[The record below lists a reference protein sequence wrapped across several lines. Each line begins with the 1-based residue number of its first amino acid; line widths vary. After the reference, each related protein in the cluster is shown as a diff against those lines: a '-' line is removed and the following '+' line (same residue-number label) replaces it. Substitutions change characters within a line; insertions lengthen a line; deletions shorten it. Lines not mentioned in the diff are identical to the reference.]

1 MPTDTATE
9 HALLLTDVVDSTRL
23 LETLGDE
30 AMGRWWA
37 LHDRLARDL
46 LPAWRGREID
56 KTDGMLLLFD
66 SVPDAAGYALAYHRA
81 LKAQGLPFTARA
93 GLHSGRVT
101 LRANAPEDVARG
113 AKPVEVIGLALPLA
127 ARVMSVAAGGQTLL
141 SADAARALS
150 ETPCRLRSQGH
161 WRLQGVAAPLE
172 LFALEEEGCAYQ
184 VPHDGAKAHRVVQ
197 QGGHWLPVAELRHS
211 LPAERDSF
219 VGRSADLHALAD
231 KLARGVRLVTVSG
244 MGGAGKTR
252 LATHAAWSLLGLY
265 PGGAW
270 FCDLSAARTL
280 EGIHFAVAQG
290 LDLPLGRADA
300 MLQIAQALSGR
311 GRCLVVLDNF
321 EQVTRHAEATV
332 GQWLD
337 RAPQAQ
343 FVVTTRE
350 LLGIAGEQVLPL
362 PPLDPDDASAL
373 FAQRAAAARL
383 GYVPG
388 QEDTAAIRQLVRVL
402 DGLPLAIELAAARVR
417 VMPPRTLVA
426 RMRDRFDALFSRSAR
441 HDRQTTLRAAFDWSW
456 ELLSDAEKQAL
467 ATLSVFEGGFTLETA
482 DAVIAA
488 VGCGDAAADF
498 MVPWLVDKSLV
509 RQVAD
514 ERFDLLETVREYADS
529 RLRAEGSFPGSGPAL
544 ALRVRAAHWQ
554 HFAGFDERRA
564 TADRCAEAN
573 NLVAACR
580 AATAAGDHAAAA
592 GCLRAAWAAL
602 RLTGPCRV
610 ATQLASALLE
620 RSDLGDAECAQVH
633 WVAADA
639 FELLGDIEPALA
651 SVRAGLEAAA
661 RAQADDT
668 RARLL
673 LVRGRRATVDVELDG
688 ALRDLAEAY
697 RLAAAFGDPQLSM
710 LTLNEL
716 GCYMDR
722 QSRWSEARDW
732 YERAL
737 AIAQRVGD
745 RRFEGGLLGNLGGM
759 YFNRG
764 ELDDARTHIERA
776 LVLAAAVGDRRW
788 EANAH
793 CNLGLVLQEQ
803 GQRAAACEQFLLA
816 LTMAREMGNGSLAYT
831 VECNLGILASIEG
844 RLDEADRHLQQAVEA
859 AHAAADRRAEGQ
871 FRGYL
876 ALNLAR
882 QGRGEAA
889 RESLHIGEV
898 LLQAAADRLS
908 QALLLCDRAEV
919 ETLADRHAAA
929 AAALQAARRMGIEL
943 ACSADSELGHRLAA
957 LGAPLAKSA
966 VSC

>member
-9 HALLLTDVVDSTRL
+9 HALLLTDVVDSTHL

-81 LKAQGLPFTARA
+81 LKAQGLPFAARA

-141 SADAARALS
+141 SADAARALP

-161 WRLQGVAAPLE
+161 WRLQGVAEPLE

-290 LDLPLGRADA
+290 LDLPLGRTDA

-311 GRCLVVLDNF
+311 CRCLVVLDNF
-321 EQVTRHAEATV
+321 EQVARHAEATV

-350 LLGIAGEQVLPL
+350 LLGIAGEQVLSL
-362 PPLDPDDASAL
+362 PPLNPDDASAL

-388 QEDTAAIRQLVRVL
+388 EEDIAAIRQLVRVL

-482 DAVIAA
+482 DAVITA

-514 ERFDLLETVREYADS
+514 ERFDLLETVREYAAS
-529 RLRAEGSFPGSGPAL
+529 RLRGEGSFPGSGPAL
-544 ALRVRAAHWQ
+544 AQRVQAAHWR
-554 HFAGFDERRA
+554 HFAALDERGA

-580 AATAAGDHAAAA
+580 AATAAGDTEAAT

-602 RLTGPCRV
+602 RLTGPYRV
-610 ATQLASALLE
+610 ASELAGVLAE
-620 RSDLGDAECAQVH
+620 RPDLRDAQRAEVH
-633 WVAADA
+633 WMAADA
-639 FELLGDIEPALA
+639 LELLGETEPALA
-651 SVRAGLEAAA
+651 SLRAGLEAAV
-661 RAQADDT
+661 RAGADDI
-668 RARLL
+668 RVRLL
-673 LVRGRRATVDVELDG
+673 LVRGRRANLDGELDA
-688 ALRDLAEAY
+688 ALQDLAEAY
-697 RLAAAFGDPQLSM
+697 RLAAEIDDPQLLM

-716 GCYMDR
+716 GAHMDR
-722 QSRWSEARDW
+722 QSRWAEARDC

-737 AIAQRVGD
+737 AISRRVGD
-745 RRFEGGLLGNLGGM
+745 RRLEGGLLGNLGGL
-759 YFNRG
+759 YHDRG
-764 ELDDARTHIERA
+764 ELEAARSHIEQA
-776 LVLAAAVGDRRW
+776 LDLAATVGDRRW
-788 EANAH
+788 AGNAH

-803 GQRAAACEQFLLA
+803 GHRGAAREQFSRALA
-816 LTMAREMGNGSLAYT
+816 IAREIGHVRLAYT
-831 VECNLGILASIEG
+831 VECNLGILAAAEQ
-844 RLDEADRHLQQAVEA
+844 RLDDADRHLRQAVESAQA
-859 AHAAADRRAEGQ
+859 AGDRRAEGQ

-882 QGRGEAA
+882 RGHGEAA
-889 RESLHIGEV
+889 RASLAIGDQ
-898 LLQAAADRLS
+898 LLHNVADRLS

-919 ETLADRHAAA
+919 ESLAACPAAA
-929 AAALQAARRMGIEL
+929 AKALAAAQCIAIEL
-943 ACSADSELGHRLAA
+943 DCTESSELGRRLAA
-957 LGAPLAKSA
+957 LGAPLPRQA